1 LSPCHPL
8 RIVIPVVAGIGNAL
22 MAVPMV
28 RQLKRKIPGAR
39 ISILARTGAMA
50 DVFRRL
56 NEVEEVLV
64 TGAGVKGAWRNVAD
78 VRARKPDVYLVPFPS
93 NRWQYSVMALLSG
106 AKWKVLH
113 AYPVGYWRAMHFF
126 PSQRVEAKRGIHDV
140 EQNLNLLRAL
150 GIEPDAPEP
159 PTFPLT
165 EDDRLQAASRL
176 SASFPHA
183 SFAHASSP
191 IVIHAGSAQTVL
203 AQAKRWSTDS
213 YRQLVANLEQEFGAD
228 RIILVEG
235 PDEAGIASQIAPKG
249 NILKLDGPLA
259 HAAAILERAALYIG
273 SDSGLAHLAAAVG
286 TPAVTL
292 FAPADPDRVSPF
304 GYRDLVVQA
313 PTPCAPCFQYPW
325 NCPYPK
331 SLCREPMCI
340 TTITVE
346 SVMDAVRRAM
356 HSAKRQAGGGSM
368 GETAAQHTQSTTESA

>member
-1 LSPCHPL
+1 
-8 RIVIPVVAGIGNAL
+8 
-22 MAVPMV
+22 MTVPMV

-39 ISILARTGAMA
+39 ITVLARTGAMA

-56 NEVEEVLV
+56 TEVEEVLV
-64 TGAGVKGAWRNVAD
+64 TGAGLKGAWRNVAD

-93 NRWQYSVMALLSG
+93 NRWQYSMMALLSG

-113 AYPVGYWRAMHFF
+113 AYPVGYWRAMHFL

-150 GIEPDAPEP
+150 GIEPDAPES
-159 PTFPLT
+159 PTFVLT
-165 EDDRLQAASRL
+165 EDDRLRAAARL
-176 SASFPHA
+176 SASFP
-183 SFAHASSP
+183 
-191 IVIHAGSAQTVL
+191 IIIHAGSAQTIL

-213 YRQLVANLEQEFGAD
+213 YRKLVANLEQEFGAD

-235 PDEAGIASQIAPKG
+235 PDEAGVARQIAPNG

-259 HAAAILERAALYIG
+259 HAAAILERAALYVG

-325 NCPYPK
+325 KCPYPK
-331 SLCREPMCI
+331 LLCREPMCI
-340 TTITVE
+340 TTITVD

-356 HSAKRQAGGGSM
+356 HSAKRQARGGSV
-368 GETAAQHTQSTTESA
+368 GETAPHTQSQHTQSTSTSTTESA